1 MNFHW
6 HGVIATALMLAG
18 LLIGLGAIALFLTGR
33 FGVFPVEI
41 GEVNHD
47 SRYIVLKLPL
57 RLLLL
62 ALPLMAGV
70 LLGFAGIVLKK
81 QVHAARDAVRNFP
94 EIRGQF

>member
-1 MNFHW
+1 MVLVW
-6 HGVIATALMLAG
+6 IG
-18 LLIGLGAIALFLTGR
+18 LLIGLGVVALFLTGR
-33 FGVFPVEI
+33 FGVFPVEN
-41 GEVNHD
+41 GVVSHD
-47 SRYIVLKLPL
+47 SRYVVLKLPL

-70 LLGFAGIVLKK
+70 LLGVAGIVLKK

>member
-47 SRYIVLKLPL
+47 SRYIVLK
-57 RLLLL
+57 
-62 ALPLMAGV
+62 
-70 LLGFAGIVLKK
+70 K
-81 QVHAARDAVRNFP
+81 QVHAVRDAVRNFP